1 MSETENSGNQFGEQT
16 AANVSENQ
24 TGASGSAESANGA
37 SGSVEPASA
46 NGASGSA
53 EAATAVEP
61 AAEESASANA
71 ASGSAEAATAE
82 SGSASATAEQPA
94 NAAEPAA
101 GESNLAAQINKGK
114 STTKKKGLSAA
125 AQSVLDDRMKTFA
138 ELKAAYSATFGD
150 EKKAPKAKSY
160 EAFALHKIRKEQ
172 GEDAFQA
179 KMKEYI
185 ERNQGKFASQA
196 PKGKSKK
203 AVKFNNASQTA
214 KNASPAAAASSASPA
229 SRASIMDSV
238 RIMGSTAKGLIDSM
252 ISTMA
257 AANTNPEKAAEQA
270 SAAIANNANKLNNA
284 KAANSAKAATTKKPR
299 KKRSNAGSSRKKKL
313 KPASTNLANISV

>member
-53 EAATAVEP
+53 EAATTVEP

-82 SGSASATAEQPA
+82 SGSANAEQPA

-203 AVKFNNASQTA
+203 AVKFNNTSQTA
-214 KNASPAAAASSASPA
+214 KNASPA

-257 AANTNPEKAAEQA
+257 TANTNPEKAAEQA

-299 KKRSNAGSSRKKKL
+299 KKRSNAGSSRKKKS

>member
-53 EAATAVEP
+53 EAATTVEP

-82 SGSASATAEQPA
+82 SASANAEQPA

-203 AVKFNNASQTA
+203 AVKFNNTSQTA
-214 KNASPAAAASSASPA
+214 KNASPAAAASPA

-257 AANTNPEKAAEQA
+257 TANTNPEKAAEQA

-299 KKRSNAGSSRKKKL
+299 KKRSNAGSSRKKKS

>member
-71 ASGSAEAATAE
+71 ASGSAEAATTE
-82 SGSASATAEQPA
+82 SASANAEQPA

-203 AVKFNNASQTA
+203 AVKFNNTSQTA

-299 KKRSNAGSSRKKKL
+299 KKRSNAGSSRKKKS
-313 KPASTNLANISV
+313 KSASTNLANISV